1 MTSETGETSETGKT
15 HGMQGKVVLIT
26 GGNTG
31 IGKETAIAL
40 ARMGATVTITS
51 RNPDK
56 GKDALADIRRQA
68 GSDAVECMRLDL
80 ASLAS
85 VRSFAAEF
93 LATHPR
99 LDVLINNA
107 GLTLSERSETEDG
120 LESTLGINHFGHF
133 ALTGLLVERLKHSA
147 PARIVVLSSDAH
159 RGALRGLDFDDL
171 QARRSYSGMGTY
183 CKSKLA
189 NLLFTVELAERL
201 QGSGVT
207 VNAVHPGLVA
217 TEFGGADDV
226 GGLFGL
232 LVRAS
237 HVFSLSPA
245 KGARTSVYVASSP
258 AVEGVTG
265 KYFVRSKPVRPSRA
279 AQDRQAALRLWEL
292 SEQLTAVRI

>member
-1 MTSETGETSETGKT
+1 MTSETGAIHS
-15 HGMQGKVVLIT
+15 MQDKVVLIT

-40 ARMGATVTITS
+40 AKLGARVTITS
-51 RNPDK
+51 RDPDK
-56 GKDALADIRRQA
+56 GQAALADIRRQA

-85 VRSFAAEF
+85 VRAFAAEF
-93 LATHPR
+93 LASHPR
-99 LDVLINNA
+99 LDVLVNNA
-107 GLTLSERSETEDG
+107 GLTLSQRSETEDG

-171 QARRSYSGMGTY
+171 QARRGYSGMGTY

-279 AQDRQAALRLWEL
+279 AQDKQAALRLWEL

>member
-1 MTSETGETSETGKT
+1 MTSETSETSETGKA

-171 QARRSYSGMGTY
+171 QARRGYSGMGTY

-279 AQDRQAALRLWEL
+279 AQDKQAALRLWEL

>member
-1 MTSETGETSETGKT
+1 MTSETGDM
-15 HGMQGKVVLIT
+15 HGKVVLIT

-40 ARMGATVTITS
+40 AKLGASVTITS

-56 GKDALADIRRQA
+56 GAAALADIRRQA

-107 GLTLSERSETEDG
+107 GLILSERSETEDG
-120 LESTLGINHFGHF
+120 FESTIGINHLGHF
-133 ALTGLLVERLKHSA
+133 ALTGLLLERLKHSA

-159 RGALRGLDFDDL
+159 RGVLRGLDFDDL
-171 QARRSYSGMGTY
+171 HARRSYSGAGAY
-183 CKSKLA
+183 FKSKLA
-189 NLLFTVELAERL
+189 NLLFTLELAERL
-201 QGSGVT
+201 RDSGVT

-217 TEFGGADDV
+217 SEFGGADDV
-226 GGLFGL
+226 RGLFGL
-232 LVRAS
+232 AVKAGQLFAI
-237 HVFSLSPA
+237 SPA
-245 KGARTSVYVASSP
+245 RGARTSVYVASSP

-265 KYFVRSKPVRPSRA
+265 KYFVRSKAVRPSRL
-279 AQDRQAALRLWEL
+279 AQDKQAALRLWEL
-292 SEQLTAVRI
+292 SEQLTGVRL

>member
-1 MTSETGETSETGKT
+1 MNRETSETGVR
-15 HGMQGKVVLIT
+15 GKVVLIT

-31 IGKETAIAL
+31 IGKQTAIAL
-40 ARMGATVTITS
+40 ARMGASVTITS

-56 GKDALADIRRQA
+56 GAAALADIRRAA

-99 LDVLINNA
+99 LDVLVNNA
-107 GLTLSERSETEDG
+107 GLTLSQRSETEDG
-120 LESTLGINHFGHF
+120 FESTFGINHLGHF
-133 ALTGLLVERLKHSA
+133 ALTGLLLERLKHSA

-171 QARRSYSGMGTY
+171 QARRGYSAMGSY

-189 NLLFTVELAERL
+189 NLLFTLELAERL

-207 VNAVHPGLVA
+207 VNAVHPGVVA
-217 TEFGGADDV
+217 TEFAGADDV
-226 GGLFGL
+226 PGLFGY
-232 LVRAS
+232 LVKVS
-237 HVFSLSPA
+237 HLFSISPE
-245 KGARTSVYVASSP
+245 KGARTSVHVASSP
-258 AVEGVTG
+258 AIEGVTG
-265 KYFVRSKPVRPSRA
+265 KYFVRSKQVRPSRA
-279 AQDRQAALRLWEL
+279 ALDKQAALRLWEV
-292 SEQLTAVRI
+292 SEQLTGVRL

>member
-1 MTSETGETSETGKT
+1 MTSETSETSETGKA

-159 RGALRGLDFDDL
+159 SGALRGLDFDDL
-171 QARRSYSGMGTY
+171 QARRGYSGMGTY

>member
-1 MTSETGETSETGKT
+1 MTSETGAIHS
-15 HGMQGKVVLIT
+15 MQDKVVLIT

-40 ARMGATVTITS
+40 AKLGARVTITS
-51 RNPDK
+51 RDPDK
-56 GKDALADIRRQA
+56 GQAALADIRRQA

-85 VRSFAAEF
+85 VRAFAAEF
-93 LATHPR
+93 LASHPR
-99 LDVLINNA
+99 LDVLVNNA
-107 GLTLSERSETEDG
+107 GLTLSQRSETEDG
-120 LESTLGINHFGHF
+120 LESTMGVNHFGHF
-133 ALTGLLVERLKHSA
+133 ALTGLLIERLKHSA

-159 RGALRGLDFDDL
+159 RGALRGLDFDDM
-171 QARRSYSGMGTY
+171 QARRGYSGMGTY

-189 NLLFTVELAERL
+189 NLLFTLELAERL

-207 VNAVHPGLVA
+207 VNAVHPGVVA
-217 TEFGGADDV
+217 TEFAGADDV
-226 GGLFGL
+226 GGLIGRL

-245 KGARTSVYVASSP
+245 KGARTSVHVASSP

-265 KYFVRSKPVRPSRA
+265 KYFVRSRAVRPSRS
-279 AQDRQAALRLWEL
+279 AQDKQAALRLWEL